1 MIFALQEN
9 GRASFERIS
18 KNYSNYPTGLH
29 PPSPPMDLTLQCFS
43 SALIFFF
50 LQRYRRRKMSLQQ
63 LWRLVHHHQDEA
75 TVFLQIMHRRFSANL
90 PKTFHN
96 FFSTLHPKLRD
107 SIMRFSKYWNFTGAA
122 YTDDGKNRN
131 YGDGLNYGD
140 DTEQLWSELWYST
153 QLWWKMIKRELSSVL
168 VTIMMIQV
176 FFSWQQPKD
185 KRVFVCGQKASAKAI
200 SYFQKL
206 SFLFLTDIFLF
217 IKVTLHFSQENLHKT
232 VFLTRNTSAFGS
244 CTFTPKP

>member
-29 PPSPPMDLTLQCFS
+29 PPSPPMDLTLQCFY

-107 SIMRFSKYWNFTGAA
+107 SIMRFSKYWNFTSTAS
-122 YTDDGKNRN
+122 TDDGKKWRGLIFWQLFEMWVWKFMN
-131 YGDGLNYGD
+131 Y
-140 DTEQLWSELWYST
+140 SWY
-153 QLWWKMIKRELSSVL
+153 LWW
-168 VTIMMIQV
+168 
-176 FFSWQQPKD
+176 
-185 KRVFVCGQKASAKAI
+185 
-200 SYFQKL
+200 
-206 SFLFLTDIFLF
+206 
-217 IKVTLHFSQENLHKT
+217 
-232 VFLTRNTSAFGS
+232 
-244 CTFTPKP
+244 